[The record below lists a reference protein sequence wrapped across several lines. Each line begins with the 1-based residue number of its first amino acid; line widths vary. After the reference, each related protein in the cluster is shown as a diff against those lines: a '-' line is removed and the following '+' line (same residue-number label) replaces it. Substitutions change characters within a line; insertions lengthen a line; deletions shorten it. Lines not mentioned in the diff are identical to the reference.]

1 MKRVYFRY
9 KTHPGDLLRNSNFM
23 ELPNPDKNL
32 ELFLI
37 WFLDNYQSDKRIA
50 HIDDISKIIND
61 EFIDLDEKSNLKP
74 IRVDKSKEELLIEI
88 TLVENE
94 LKAEAYKNFY
104 HLLLS
109 QKIEIIE
116 RLWKITIGQKKKL

>member
-1 MKRVYFRY
+1 
-9 KTHPGDLLRNSNFM
+9 M

-116 RLWKITIGQKKKL
+116 RL